1 MGNFVFPFLT
11 MLLTI
16 KLGYSKASAGVF
28 MSVISLLAG
37 VGVLS
42 GGKLGDTFGRKRTIA
57 VLQVTASAIMAAC
70 ALLGLVPV
78 VPFLIAGA
86 YVLLQASWPIF
97 NALVADLTAP
107 KDRKRSYALLYW
119 GNNIGFSIGP
129 LMAGYLFSTHT
140 ELMFMGNAVS
150 LLIVSIL
157 LSTAL
162 GNPGIKTNPT
172 DDTPDNEQ
180 PETGSLLTIL
190 RRRPLLWAFAGT
202 NLLLQFV
209 YSQQMFGLPIF
220 LNETLGTSGPTVYG
234 TVMTT
239 NGLTVVLCTAPLTA
253 LLGKRRP
260 SANLAIAALLYALG
274 FGMLFLAVHPLWV
287 LFSTIVWTWG
297 EIVSATNIQ
306 VFIAAHSPSSHR
318 GRVNGFISWVSGLG
332 AAGAPLL
339 GGAFVEHFG
348 SRTLWP
354 FVSVLAV
361 VAGFLL
367 LRIARYDGF
376 RPPLDQFRKPPNA

>member
-16 KLGYSKASAGVF
+16 KLGYSKASAGIF
-28 MSVISLLAG
+28 MSLISLLAG
-37 VGVLS
+37 VGFLS
-42 GGKLGDTFGRKRTIA
+42 GGKLGDAFGRKRTIA
-57 VLQVTASAIMAAC
+57 ALQMTASALMLTC
-70 ALLGLVPV
+70 AILGLVPA
-78 VPFLIAGA
+78 VPFLIATA

-107 KDRKRSYALLYW
+107 EERKRAYALLYW

-129 LMAGYLFSTHT
+129 LMAGYLFSSHT

-150 LLIVSIL
+150 LLIVSIM
-157 LSTAL
+157 LSTVL
-162 GNPGIKTNPT
+162 GQPGAKSAPT
-172 DDTPDNEQ
+172 EGTELQEQ
-180 PETGSLLTIL
+180 PETGSLLTVL
-190 RRRPLLWAFAGT
+190 RKRPLLWAFAGT

-220 LNETLGTSGPTVYG
+220 LNETLGAKGPSIYG

-260 SANLAIAALLYALG
+260 SANIAIAALLYALG
-274 FGMLFLAVHPLWV
+274 FGMLFVAVRPLWV
-287 LFSTIVWTWG
+287 LLSTVVWTWG
-297 EIVSATNIQ
+297 EIISATNVQ
-306 VFIAAHSPSSHR
+306 VFIAAHTPSSHR

-339 GGAFVEHFG
+339 GGAFVERFG

-354 FVSVLAV
+354 FVSVLALF
-361 VAGFLL
+361 AGFLL
-367 LRIARYDGF
+367 LQIARRDGF
-376 RPPLDQFRKPPNA
+376 RPPPNLFRKPPTA